1 MREVKLVT
9 NRSGSIC
16 ISRLENV
23 NDAGEASLHNKADLS
38 ALRLEW
44 ISSFNDLK
52 DAQMKIQVLDMLQP
66 H

>member
-1 MREVKLVT
+1 MT
-9 NRSGSIC
+9 NRSGSLC

-23 NDAGEASLHNKADLS
+23 NDAGEAREASLHNKADLS
-38 ALRLEW
+38 ALRLEC

-52 DAQMKIQVLDMLQP
+52 DAEMKMEVLDMLQP

>member
-1 MREVKLVT
+1 MT
-9 NRSGSIC
+9 NRSGSLC

-52 DAQMKIQVLDMLQP
+52 DAEMKMQVLDMLQP